1 MEKLNLNDL
10 VFVIKVYECINPQ
23 IVERFPAT
31 EQGINDAY
39 TYCSIMNKN
48 SDYQYAVVSLI
59 KNQ

>member
-10 VFVIKVYECINPQ
+10 VFVIKAYEYTNPQ

-39 TYCSIMNKN
+39 TYCSIMNRN
-48 SDYQYAVVSLI
+48 SNNQYAVVSLI

>member
-10 VFVIKVYECINPQ
+10 VFVIKAYEYANPQ

-39 TYCSIMNKN
+39 TYYSIMNRN
-48 SDYQYAVVSLI
+48 SN
-59 KNQ
+59 NQLL